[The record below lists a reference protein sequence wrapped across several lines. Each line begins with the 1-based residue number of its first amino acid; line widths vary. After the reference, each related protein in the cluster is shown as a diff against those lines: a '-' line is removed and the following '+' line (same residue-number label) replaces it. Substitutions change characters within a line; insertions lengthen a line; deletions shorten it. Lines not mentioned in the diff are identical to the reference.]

1 MRVISRDGQHR
12 EQSQRSATLANMI
25 RWVVGINAAIF
36 ILCTAIWFIS
46 NDAMRY
52 VLSVLMLA
60 QLVNVYIVSRYYRA
74 QLVEQQSLASI
85 DVGNKFTFSDPTT
98 SEANNR
104 WKSIYENM
112 PLPALYMSKKGQ
124 IVATNRAFRDLIG
137 VKEHQPLTDEGII
150 DPAHLPCFRVK
161 MGQVLMDKHNVT
173 IEVKGLHYEGYPQDW
188 LVHIHQSLHFSE
200 EQEAG
205 CIIYIQDHHAKR
217 HMTEEIHYMSYY
229 DDMTG
234 LPNRRKLMQHINDLL
249 RMAKEKEEPIY
260 ISVLYMDIDRFK
272 RINDTFGPDFGDMLL
287 MQIAERLLRKM
298 NPHDVLARME
308 GDEFACVLTSIHSDQ
323 HVAEQARQLLH
334 MMDEP
339 FLLRDIPVHV
349 AMSIGVTIYNEEG
362 GRIHQDDAASLV
374 KKAVSAMSK
383 VKEQG
388 KNSYLF
394 YTPEMNVVTLER
406 LTLEHEMRNAL
417 LNNEYELYY
426 QPQVEMNTERIVGM
440 EALIRWNHPHK
451 GRIPPNEFI
460 PLAEE
465 SGFIV
470 TLGEWV
476 LEQACFQNKRW
487 QDAGL
492 PPIPVSVNL
501 SVRQFEQKNLMEVV
515 QEVLRRTGL
524 PPQYLELEI
533 TETMTLDVERASK
546 VLSQLKQMGVSIS
559 IDDFGTGYSSLHY
572 LKNFPIHRLKID
584 RSFVRDLEHDP
595 NDAAIVSAIIALG
608 HTMNIHV
615 IAEGVENT
623 GQLRF
628 LQAHACDEI
637 QGYYF
642 SPPIPGPEIEVMLQ
656 DQLAS

>member
-1 MRVISRDGQHR
+1 
-12 EQSQRSATLANMI
+12 MI

>member
-1 MRVISRDGQHR
+1 
-12 EQSQRSATLANMI
+12 
-25 RWVVGINAAIF
+25 
-36 ILCTAIWFIS
+36 
-46 NDAMRY
+46 
-52 VLSVLMLA
+52 
-60 QLVNVYIVSRYYRA
+60 
-74 QLVEQQSLASI
+74 
-85 DVGNKFTFSDPTT
+85 
-98 SEANNR
+98 
-104 WKSIYENM
+104 
-112 PLPALYMSKKGQ
+112 MSTKGH

-150 DPAHLPCFRVK
+150 VPTYLPCFREK
-161 MGQVLMDKHNVT
+161 FGQVLKDKHNVT

-188 LVHIHQSLHFSE
+188 FVHIHQPLDF
-200 EQEAG
+200 EQEQETG
-205 CIIYIQDHHAKR
+205 CVIYIQDHYAKR
-217 HMTEEIHYMSYY
+217 HMAEEIHYMSYY

-249 RMAKEKEEPIY
+249 RMAKEKDESIY

-287 MQIAERLLRKM
+287 LQIAERLLRKM

-308 GDEFACVLTSIHSDQ
+308 GDEFACVLTTVKSDQ
-323 HVAEQARQLLH
+323 HVAEQARQLLR

-349 AMSIGVTIYNEEG
+349 AMSIGVTIYSEDG
-362 GRIHQDDAASLV
+362 GRIQQEDAASLV

-388 KNSYLF
+388 KNSFLF
-394 YTPEMNVVTLER
+394 YTPEMDVVSLER

-426 QPQVEMNTERIVGM
+426 QPQVEMNTERIIGM

-451 GRIPPNEFI
+451 GRIPPGEFI

-476 LEQACFQNKRW
+476 LEQACIQNKRW

-533 TETMTLDVERASK
+533 TETMTLDVDRASK

-628 LQAHACDEI
+628 LQEHACDEI

-642 SPPIPGPEIEVMLQ
+642 SPPIPVPEIEMMLQ
-656 DQLAS
+656 DQLVS